1 MFHFHFLYVSQY
13 FRTIHI
19 VCVEDLLGGGR
30 GGAGRLTPCFLFPFS
45 LPNTFARHISCACDS
60 LLGGVPILLCNCIPP
75 PPKCAFRGSAPC
87 FLRISL
93 FVGVPILLHSTHCGF
108 RVVLKATFS
117 SIDTSCVC
125 VPILFAQPFHCQAA
139 RQPRRSGVSMQEV
152 RVRLHPAG
160 LVKSRGRTQP
170 PFCVQWKHSRS
181 LVWKRARSNAIH
193 RCTPRPPEGKTL
205 SYRNG
210 VRSLSKET
218 KTQPNYF
225 EESKVQSGVS
235 KSGFK
240 DGLGFRVRVRVC
252 PGVAFCV
259 CVVLVETPKG
269 TLNTF
274 LPSIHT

>member
-181 LVWKRARSNAIH
+181 LMWKRARSNAIH
-193 RCTPRPPEGKTL
+193 RRGGKRYRIETEFAACRRKLKHSQATL
-205 SYRNG
+205 
-210 VRSLSKET
+210 
-218 KTQPNYF
+218 KTQRF
-225 EESKVQSGVS
+225 KVEFQNQVLRMGWGFG
-235 KSGFK
+235 SGF
-240 DGLGFRVRVRVC
+240 GFALVWH
-252 PGVAFCV
+252 FV
-259 CVVLVETPKG
+259 CVLSWWRPQKG
-269 TLNTF
+269 
-274 LPSIHT
+274 H